1 MTDYSTAIIDT
12 ANPITSGLVRAVGG
26 NRLQD
31 IVSGA
36 TLSTVGTVN
45 NTVNGFTF
53 GSSSAIVLPDTPL
66 GEFTVFAW
74 AFCSGSTNCLVSRCS
89 DGAND
94 YRQNYDLRLINGT
107 QVQGRLRE
115 EGTTNYINTTADINY
130 GTTGTLIKAAF
141 SYNASTDVS
150 KVYVDGA
157 VQTPRGGV
165 SDPYTSNSTGVLTL
179 IGATDGSEYAIP
191 YNGNGIQ
198 LVLIWNRALS
208 DAEVADLS
216 ADPDQVFDLTPGT
229 APTLTSPTASA
240 TSPTTSTG
248 SVSTDQANGTLYW
261 LTNTSSTATATA
273 VKAGSSQSV
282 TTTGAQTTTS
292 SSLTASTTYYTH
304 FLHRNAGGLD
314 SAVVTSASFTTPAP
328 AVPPTMNGSI
338 TVGTKTSGSI
348 SISYPAASDP
358 VGVTGYEVSKDGT
371 TWLDNGTSLSYT
383 FLGLVP
389 LTSYTLSVRAYNAA
403 GLRASP
409 ALSVTTSTYREG
421 ATGQYIKDNTGP
433 QDGNP
438 EGILY
443 DDVDL
448 SGDANKWF
456 SYRVTTPPVDPDA
469 ITLNPDGSFIF
480 TGLVADSFYYQLEVD
495 GEDVGVPQPVTLTTD
510 DPTPPVLSDPT
521 GVATSPTT
529 ASGTVV
535 TNESGGTL
543 YFVTTQ
549 NATESGTTVKAGASQ
564 TVTASGLQSV
574 SSTSLTG
581 ATTYYNHY
589 LHRGATGN
597 DSLVV
602 SSAAFTTPAVPP
614 DPPVLS
620 SPTATTTSATTASGT
635 VSTTSSTGT
644 LFILVSTNNAVT
656 DAAFWASTSK
666 QSQPV
671 TATGVQTVPLTALSP
686 STTYTAYYGQIDSLS
701 NQSNV
706 VKSAQ
711 FTTDAAPPSTGS
723 KQLNISLRIGFGL

>member
-1 MTDYSTAIIDT
+1 MTIIIQDNFTGPNGEKLTARPGWVLLGSGWGPS
-12 ANPITSGLVRAVGG
+12 NPEIGSNQLVAAADAGDAGLVGQDTLVTDHYVQANVYAGLQWSSG
-26 NRLQD
+26 NIPMLCIRSTNRGEAWG
-31 IVSGA
+31 IFYRSGA
-36 TLSTVGTVN
+36 GQWQMFKSGTGGGLGAAWVGS
-45 NTVNGFTF
+45 FTAGDF
-53 GSSSAIVLPDTPL
+53 V
-66 GEFTVFAW
+66 
-74 AFCSGSTNCLVSRCS
+74 
-89 DGAND
+89 
-94 YRQNYDLRLINGT
+94 RLEAEGNIIRAYINGT
-107 QVQGRLRE
+107 LRITQDTLGNGASNTGVGILGWNVSS
-115 EGTTNYINTTADINY
+115 GTVLLDNYEA
-130 GTTGTLIKAAF
+130 GTLGGSAPVL
-141 SYNASTDVS
+141 ST
-150 KVYVDGA
+150 
-157 VQTPRGGV
+157 
-165 SDPYTSNSTGVLTL
+165 
-179 IGATDGSEYAIP
+179 
-191 YNGNGIQ
+191 
-198 LVLIWNRALS
+198 
-208 DAEVADLS
+208 
-216 ADPDQVFDLTPGT
+216 
-229 APTLTSPTASA
+229 PTASA

-248 SVSTDQANGTLYW
+248 SVSTDQADGTLYW
-261 LTNTSSTATATA
+261 LTNTSATATDTA
-273 VKAGSSQSV
+273 VKAGSSQAV
-282 TTTGAQTTTS
+282 TTTGTQTTVS
-292 SSLTASTTYYTH
+292 SGLTASTTYYTH
-304 FLHRNAGGLD
+304 FLHRNASGQD
-314 SAVVTSASFTTPAP
+314 SAVVSSASFTTPAP

-421 ATGQYIKDNTGP
+421 ATGQHIKDNTGP

-448 SGDANKWF
+448 PGDANKWF

-495 GEDVGVPQPVTLTTD
+495 GEDVGVPQLVTLAPD

-564 TVTASGLQSV
+564 AVTASGLQSV
-574 SSTSLTG
+574 SSTSLSG

-644 LFILVSTNNAVT
+644 LFILVSTNNAIT

-671 TATGVQTVPLTALSP
+671 TATGVQTVSLTALSP
-686 STTYTAYYGQIDSLS
+686 STTYTAYYGQIDSFS

>member
-1 MTDYSTAIIDT
+1 MTTLAFDNFSTIGTGDIFDRTPDVSTAGSLWKRRSGTGFDGDGAGRVHATTDGSAATLGIGENDFDLSVDITFVGAVDRFSVGAWTQSAFGITDYSGYRVWNLDSSQIRLSVFNAADERTDLVTESA
-12 ANPITSGLVRAVGG
+12 GLTFSAGTTYTL
-26 NRLQD
+26 RL
-31 IVSGA
+31 V
-36 TLSTVGTVN
+36 LN
-45 NTVNGFTF
+45 
-53 GSSSAIVLPDTPL
+53 GSSI
-66 GEFTVFAW
+66 
-74 AFCSGSTNCLVSRCS
+74 
-89 DGAND
+89 
-94 YRQNYDLRLINGT
+94 
-107 QVQGRLRE
+107 
-115 EGTTNYINTTADINY
+115 
-130 GTTGTLIKAAF
+130 
-141 SYNASTDVS
+141 
-150 KVYVDGA
+150 KVYVNDSLRIDTTNSA
-157 VQTPRGGV
+157 VSSRSFAAIGGMAGLGTPSAARYDNFAVSSV
-165 SDPYTSNSTGVLTL
+165 SDV
-179 IGATDGSEYAIP
+179 
-191 YNGNGIQ
+191 
-198 LVLIWNRALS
+198 
-208 DAEVADLS
+208 
-216 ADPDQVFDLTPGT
+216 T
-229 APTLTSPTASA
+229 APTLTSATATA
-240 TSPTTSTG
+240 TSSTTSSG
-248 SVSTDQANGTLYW
+248 SVSTDEANGTLYW
-261 LTNTSSTATATA
+261 LTTTNNGLIDIDDSGFWLASG
-273 VKAGSSQSV
+273 KSSQSV
-282 TTTGAQTTTS
+282 TVTGTQN
-292 SSLTASTTYYTH
+292 TASNGLTPGSAYLTYFGHEDAAGNRSGVVASSAFFTPSVDTT
-304 FLHRNAGGLD
+304 
-314 SAVVTSASFTTPAP
+314 
-328 AVPPTMNGSI
+328 PPTMNGSI

-448 SGDANKWF
+448 PGDANKWF
-456 SYRVTTPPVDPDA
+456 SYRVTTPPADPDA

-495 GEDVGVPQPVTLTTD
+495 GDDVGVPQLVTLTPD

-549 NATESGTTVKAGASQ
+549 NATESGTTVKAGANQ
-564 TVTASGLQSV
+564 AVTASGLQSV

-644 LFILVSTNNAVT
+644 LFILVSTNNAIT

>member
-1 MTDYSTAIIDT
+1 MALFTDDFVGAADTLLTTTTGWTA
-12 ANPITSGLVRAVGG
+12 TSGYNNVLKLSGSGALNKGAHDGDPVSAMNPVGSASHRVKATVGNGFATSDGQVYIAVAVSSRNGWVGVKYASSIPRLEVWSNRGDVGG
-26 NRLQD
+26 GFGIISGLSGQTIAAGDTLELKFDASTRVLIVLKNDVEIFNED
-31 IVSGA
+31 ISSGSFGLTGQNVGVMLDYNA
-36 TLSTVGTVN
+36 AVANNDLLRYWESDTLSAPV
-45 NTVNGFTF
+45 
-53 GSSSAIVLPDTPL
+53 
-66 GEFTVFAW
+66 
-74 AFCSGSTNCLVSRCS
+74 
-89 DGAND
+89 
-94 YRQNYDLRLINGT
+94 
-107 QVQGRLRE
+107 
-115 EGTTNYINTTADINY
+115 
-130 GTTGTLIKAAF
+130 
-141 SYNASTDVS
+141 
-150 KVYVDGA
+150 
-157 VQTPRGGV
+157 
-165 SDPYTSNSTGVLTL
+165 
-179 IGATDGSEYAIP
+179 
-191 YNGNGIQ
+191 
-198 LVLIWNRALS
+198 
-208 DAEVADLS
+208 
-216 ADPDQVFDLTPGT
+216 

-248 SVSTDQANGTLYW
+248 SVSTDQADGTLYC

-273 VKAGSSQSV
+273 VKAASSQAV
-282 TTTGAQTTTS
+282 TASGTQSTS
-292 SSLTASTTYYTH
+292 STSLTENTTYYTH
-304 FLHRNAGGLD
+304 YLHRNAAGLD

-328 AVPPTMNGSI
+328 AVPPIMNGSI

-448 SGDANKWF
+448 PGDANKWF

-564 TVTASGLQSV
+564 AVTASGLQSV
-574 SSTSLTG
+574 SSSSLSG

-644 LFILVSTNNAVT
+644 LFILVSTDNTIT

>member
-1 MTDYSTAIIDT
+1 MTILASDDFVGLGTDPLTGRSLNNALGGSGSRTWTNASGIQSLNGNN
-12 ANPITSGLVRAVGG
+12 ANQVVSNNAGAASFVTVTGANKARVRVDPNA
-26 NRLQD
+26 
-31 IVSGA
+31 SA
-36 TLSTVGTVN
+36 N
-45 NTVNGFTF
+45 NLILWGRRDLLAN
-53 GSSSAIVLPDTPL
+53 
-66 GEFTVFAW
+66 
-74 AFCSGSTNCLVSRCS
+74 GSTNGIALLFAGSASLRVS
-89 DGAND
+89 
-94 YRQNYDLRLINGT
+94 
-107 QVQGRLRE
+107 E
-115 EGTTNYINTTADINY
+115 F
-130 GTTGTLIKAAF
+130 AAG
-141 SYNASTDVS
+141 SRTDHASL
-150 KVYVDGA
+150 
-157 VQTPRGGV
+157 GV
-165 SDPYTSNSTGVLTL
+165 STPTATYWMELEVSGLTVTCRIL
-179 IGATDGSEYAIP
+179 NNDTTVRDTVSHTFSGSVP
-191 YNGNGIQ
+191 SGGDNWGFGFFQNG
-198 LVLIWNRALS
+198 S
-208 DAEVADLS
+208 DAI
-216 ADPDQVFDLTPGT
+216 FDDFIVDDGGAGPV
-229 APTLTSPTASA
+229 APTLTTPTASA

-248 SVSTDQANGTLYW
+248 SVSTDQAGGTLYW
-261 LTNTSSTATATA
+261 LTSTSATATATA

-282 TTTGAQTTTS
+282 TASGTQTTS
-292 SSLTASTTYYTH
+292 SSGLTASTTYYTH

-314 SAVVTSASFTTPAP
+314 SAVETSTSFTTPAP

-358 VGVTGYEVSKDGT
+358 VGVTGYEVSSNGT

-421 ATGQYIKDNTGP
+421 ATGQYIVDNTGP
-433 QDGNP
+433 IGDNP
-438 EGILY
+438 AGFLY
-443 DDVDL
+443 DDVGL
-448 SGDANKWF
+448 PGDANKWF
-456 SYRVTTPPVDPDA
+456 SYRVTTPPADPDA

-495 GEDVGVPQPVTLTTD
+495 GEDVGVPQPVTLTPD
-510 DPTPPVLSDPT
+510 DSTPPVLSDPT

-529 ASGTVV
+529 ANGTVV

-549 NATESGTTVKAGASQ
+549 NATESGTTVKAGSSQ
-564 TVTASGLQSV
+564 AVTASGLQSV
-574 SSTSLTG
+574 SSTSLSG

-644 LFILVSTNNAVT
+644 LFILVSTNNAIT

-671 TATGVQTVPLTALSP
+671 TATGVQTVSLTALSP
-686 STTYTAYYGQIDSLS
+686 STTYTAYYGQIDSFS